1 MDLYV
6 EELADFEDELKASQA
21 EDADEALLCMLADG
35 GDVAMMLIDRDGS
48 IHRNDLALE
57 KLQAMWKHSFD
68 VNIKTL
74 VPIFAERIS
83 QNELAVAGI
92 KWLPHE
98 PS

>member
-6 EELADFEDELKASQA
+6 EELTDFEDELKASQA
-21 EDADEALLCMLADG
+21 HEALLCMLAKER
-35 GDVAMMLIDRDGS
+35 DVAMMLIDRDGS
-48 IHRNDLALE
+48 IHRNDHALE

-74 VPIFAERIS
+74 VPIFAERIR